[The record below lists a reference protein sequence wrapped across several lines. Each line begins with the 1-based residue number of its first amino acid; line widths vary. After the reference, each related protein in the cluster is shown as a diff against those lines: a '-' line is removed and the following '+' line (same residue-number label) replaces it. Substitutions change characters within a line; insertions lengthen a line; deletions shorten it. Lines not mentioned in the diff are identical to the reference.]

1 MPQANASGAQP
12 RAPDSQT
19 PHALVPATRLQDM
32 PLASLQ
38 MAVRNVRREAPPDN
52 ATRAEGDAA
61 GLAPAARF
69 EIIFSTGA
77 PVKRYDWTNSRY
89 YMEVLEVSE
98 AAIDLSRLERGV
110 PLLNTH
116 MAWDLED
123 QLGVCDQPQIRNG
136 QGVCQAQL
144 SRRDS
149 VKGVVQDLE
158 DNVIRNI
165 SVGYSRQRVE
175 MMAPSEENGIWVYTV
190 KRWTVMENS
199 LVPIPA
205 DMDAQVVRSDGGHFK
220 TPDGRELRAFPC
232 EMTEVVTRADPA
244 DPTGSA
250 ATPQQAAAPAAASHT
265 PTAGALAETRNF
277 STPGAS
283 MPQSTQASA
292 GTTAATTA
300 VTTGNETRA
309 HAPDSAAAHQAG
321 MQAERTRATD
331 IRAAAQAARTTLGDE
346 AEALAVRLIDA
357 GVSVDEARKQII
369 DALAESS
376 KSTAVRGTA
385 QIRTTRDETD
395 TLRTRMS
402 DALILRN
409 NPNASEFA
417 GTKIDA
423 EGARAFRGM
432 DLMDMARR
440 SITAA
445 GGNADGL
452 SRREIAMAALNLDAD
467 ARRSAGMMGTS
478 DFPSILASTVNR
490 SLRAAYE
497 QAPRTFTGWARQ
509 STNKDFREKSLLQ
522 LSGMSQFSKI
532 NEGGEY
538 KLATFSDAAEKYSLS
553 KYGAVIAITWEAL
566 VNDDLSAFAR
576 IPMMIAEE
584 AAALEGDL
592 VYAALLGNPTMADGV
607 AIFDAAHKNL
617 AGSGGAISDL
627 TLGAGRAA
635 MRKQTGAN
643 GRMLNL
649 APEILIVG
657 PDKEAEAL
665 KYTSSNFVAAKSVD
679 INPAFNTSLSVI
691 VDNRVTGNQWYLAS
705 TPARVDTVEY
715 AYLEGENGLFTT
727 RREGFEVDGVEIKA
741 RHVFAAK
748 AIDFRG
754 LYKNA
759 GA

>member
-1 MPQANASGAQP
+1 MPQANAPGAQP
-12 RAPDSQT
+12 RAPDT
-19 PHALVPATRLQDM
+19 PNTTATRLQDM

-38 MAVRNVRREAPPDN
+38 MAVRNVRREAPPADA
-52 ATRAEGDAA
+52 ATRTEGDAT

-69 EIIFSTGA
+69 EIVFTTGA
-77 PVKRYDWTNSRY
+77 PVKRYDWANQRY

-98 AAIDLSRLERGV
+98 AAIDLSRLERGA
-110 PLLNTH
+110 PLLNNH
-116 MAWDLED
+116 WNWDLES
-123 QLGVCDQPQIRNG
+123 QLGVCDQPQIRGG
-136 QGVCQAQL
+136 QGVCQSLL

-158 DNVIRNI
+158 DGVIRHV
-165 SVGYSRQRVE
+165 SVGYSRQAVE
-175 MMAPSEENGIWVYTV
+175 MQAPSEENGIWIYTV
-190 KRWTVMENS
+190 KRWIPMEVS
-199 LVPIPA
+199 LVSIPA
-205 DMDAQVVRSDGGHFK
+205 DMDSQVVRSEGGTFK
-220 TPDGRELRAFPC
+220 APDGRELRAFPC
-232 EMTEVVTRADPA
+232 EMTEVTTR
-244 DPTGSA
+244 
-250 ATPQQAAAPAAASHT
+250 
-265 PTAGALAETRNF
+265 AETRTQPTTEQQPAAP
-277 STPGAS
+277 SAAQ
-283 MPQSTQASA
+283 QS
-292 GTTAATTA
+292 TTA
-300 VTTGNETRA
+300 VTTAETRNLNHSGA
-309 HAPDSAAAHQAG
+309 TMPQANQATGDNTATSTVDADAARQAG
-321 MQAERTRATD
+321 MQAERQRATE
-331 IRAAAQAARTTLGDE
+331 IRTAVQAARSTLGAD
-346 AEALAVRLIDA
+346 ADALATRLIDA

-369 DALAESS
+369 DSLAERSQ
-376 KSTAVRGTA
+376 ANGVRGA
-385 QIRTTRDETD
+385 ANIRTVQDETD

-402 DALILRN
+402 DALVLRVT
-409 NPNASEFA
+409 PGATDH
-417 GTKIDA
+417 GGVKIDA
-423 EGARAFRGM
+423 EGARNFRGM

-440 SITAA
+440 SIAAA

-452 SRREIAMAALNLDAD
+452 TRREIAMAALNLDAD
-467 ARRSAGMMGTS
+467 SRRNAGMMSTS
-478 DFPSILASTVNR
+478 DLPNILASTVNR

-538 KLATFSDAAEKYSLS
+538 KLATFSDTAEKYSLS
-553 KYGAVIAITWEAL
+553 KYGAIIAITWEAL
-566 VNDDLSAFAR
+566 INDDLSAFSR

-592 VYAALLGNPTMADGV
+592 VYAALLGNPNMADGV
-607 AIFDAAHKNL
+607 ALFHANHANL
-617 AGSGGAISDL
+617 AGTAGAISDV

-643 GRMLNL
+643 GRVLNL

-691 VDNRVTGNQWYLAS
+691 VDNRVTGNQWFLAS

-727 RREGFEVDGVEIKA
+727 RREGFDVDGVEIKA

-748 AIDFRG
+748 AIDHRG
-754 LYKNA
+754 LYRNA

>member
-1 MPQANASGAQP
+1 MPQANSPGAQP
-12 RAPDSQT
+12 RAPDSPT
-19 PHALVPATRLQDM
+19 TRTQDM

-38 MAVRNVRREAPPDN
+38 MAVRNVRRDAPNDL
-52 ATRAEGDAA
+52 ATRAEGDTATQ
-61 GLAPAARF
+61 APAARF
-69 EIIFSTGA
+69 EIVFTTGA
-77 PVKRYDWTNSRY
+77 PVKRFDWANGRY
-89 YMEVLEVSE
+89 YLEQLEVSE
-98 AAIDLSRLERGV
+98 QAIDLSRLERGA

-116 MAWDLED
+116 MAWSLED
-123 QLGVCDQPQIRNG
+123 QLGVCDQPEIRNG
-136 QGVCQAQL
+136 QGVCQSQL

-149 VKGVVQDLE
+149 VRGVVQDLE
-158 DNVIRNI
+158 DTVIRNV
-165 SVGYSRQRVE
+165 SVGYARNAVE
-175 MMAPSEENGIWVYTV
+175 MVAPSEENGMWVYRVT
-190 KRWTVMENS
+190 RWTPMEVS

-205 DMDAQVVRSDGGHFK
+205 DMDSQVVRSEGGTFK
-220 TPDGRELRAFPC
+220 APDGRELRAFPC
-232 EMTEVVTRADPA
+232 EMTEVTTRTESRTQ
-244 DPTGSA
+244 PT
-250 ATPQQAAAPAAASHT
+250 TEQQPAASDAAQQST
-265 PTAGALAETRNF
+265 TAVVTADQVISSTRNF
-277 STPGAS
+277 ESTTMTHEEIAAAAAA
-283 MPQSTQASA
+283 TLAA
-292 GTTAATTA
+292 NATRAATTVEA
-300 VTTGNETRA
+300 E
-309 HAPDSAAAHQAG
+309 AARQAG
-321 MQAERTRATD
+321 MQAERQRSAD
-331 IRAAAQAARTTLGDE
+331 IRTAVDAARSTLGTE
-346 AEALAVRLIDA
+346 ADALAIRLIDA
-357 GVSVDEARKQII
+357 GVTVDQARAQIL
-369 DALAESS
+369 DALADAS
-376 KSTAVRGTA
+376 KAQSVRGATHV
-385 QIRTTRDETD
+385 TTVRDEQD

-402 DALILRN
+402 DALVLRN
-409 NPNASEFA
+409 NPNATEFA
-417 GTKIDA
+417 GTTIDVA
-423 EGARAFRGM
+423 GARNFRGM

-440 SITAA
+440 SIAA
-445 GGNADGL
+445 VGGNADGL

-478 DFPSILASTVNR
+478 DFPAILASTVNR

-522 LSGMSQFSKI
+522 LSGMSQFKKI

-538 KLATFSDAAEKYSLS
+538 KLATFSDTAEKYSLS
-553 KYGAVIAITWEAL
+553 KYGAIIAITWEAL
-566 VNDDLSAFAR
+566 INDDLSAFSR

-592 VYAALLGNPTMADGV
+592 VYAALIGNPAMADGV
-607 AIFDAAHKNL
+607 ALFHANHKNL
-617 AGSGGAISDL
+617 AGAAGAISDV

-643 GRMLNL
+643 GRVLNL

-665 KYTSSNFVAAKSVD
+665 KYTSSNFVASKSVD

-705 TPARVDTVEY
+705 SPNRVDTVEY

-748 AIDFRG
+748 AIDHRG
-754 LYKNA
+754 VYKNA

>member
-1 MPQANASGAQP
+1 MPTAIAMGAQP
-12 RAPDSQT
+12 RAPDH
-19 PHALVPATRLQDM
+19 PPMATRMQDM
-32 PLASLQ
+32 PMADLQ
-38 MAVRNVRREAPPDN
+38 MAVRNVRRAATAAGS
-52 ATRAEGDAA
+52 ATRADDEAG
-61 GLAPAARF
+61 GLAPAVRF
-69 EIIFSTGA
+69 EIVFSTGA
-77 PVKRYDWTNSRY
+77 PVKRYDWANSRY
-89 YMEVLEVSE
+89 YLEQLEVTD
-98 AAIDLSRLERGV
+98 AAVDLSRLERGA

-116 MAWDLED
+116 NAWDLED
-123 QLGVCDQPQIRNG
+123 QLGVCDQPEIRNG
-136 QGVCQAQL
+136 QGVCQTQL

-158 DNVIRNI
+158 DAVIRNV
-165 SVGYSRQRVE
+165 SVGYARSAIE
-175 MMAPSEENGIWVYTV
+175 MVAPGEENGMWVYRVT
-190 KRWTVMENS
+190 RWTPMEVS

-205 DMDAQVVRSDGGHFK
+205 DMDSQVVRSEGGQLK
-220 TPDGRELRAFPC
+220 TPDGREIRSFPC
-232 EMTEVVTRADPA
+232 SVTEVTTR
-244 DPTGSA
+244 TQT
-250 ATPQQAAAPAAASHT
+250 ATNQQPAAPAAAQ
-265 PTAGALAETRNF
+265 
-277 STPGAS
+277 
-283 MPQSTQASA
+283 QS
-292 GTTAATTA
+292 TTA
-300 VTTGNETRA
+300 VVTADAVISSTRNLESTTMTPEEIAAAAAATVAATRA
-309 HAPDSAAAHQAG
+309 APATVEADAARQAG

-331 IRAAAQAARTTLGDE
+331 IRSAVEAARSTLGSD
-346 AEALAVRLIDA
+346 ADALSTRLIEA

-369 DALAESS
+369 DALAERS
-376 KSTAVRGTA
+376 KTTTVRSA
-385 QIRTTRDETD
+385 ANIRTVKDEAD

-402 DALILRN
+402 DALVLRVT
-409 NPNASEFA
+409 PGATDH
-417 GTKIDA
+417 GGVKVDA
-423 EGARAFRGM
+423 EGARNFRGM

-440 SITAA
+440 SIAAA

-452 SRREIAMAALNLDAD
+452 TRREIAMAALNLDAD
-467 ARRSAGMMGTS
+467 SRRNAGMMSTS
-478 DFPSILASTVNR
+478 DLPSILASTVNR

-538 KLATFSDAAEKYSLS
+538 KLATFSDTAEKYSLS
-553 KYGAVIAITWEAL
+553 KYGAIIAITWEAL
-566 VNDDLSAFAR
+566 INDDLSAFSR
-576 IPMMIAEE
+576 IPMMISEE

-592 VYAALLGNPTMADGV
+592 VYAALLGNPVMADGV
-607 AIFDAAHKNL
+607 ALFHSTHANL
-617 AGSGGAISDL
+617 AGTAGAISDV

-635 MRKQTGAN
+635 MRKQSGAN
-643 GRMLNL
+643 GRVLNL

-691 VDNRVTGNQWYLAS
+691 VDNRVTGNQWFLAS

-748 AIDFRG
+748 AIDHRG
-754 LYKNA
+754 LYRNA

>member
-1 MPQANASGAQP
+1 MPQANAPGAQP
-12 RAPDSQT
+12 RAPNSTTHD
-19 PHALVPATRLQDM
+19 PNPPATRLQDM

-38 MAVRNVRREAPPDN
+38 MAVRNVRREAPPADT
-52 ATRAEGDAA
+52 ATRAEGDAPT
-61 GLAPAARF
+61 LAPAARF
-69 EIIFSTGA
+69 EIVFTTGA
-77 PVKRYDWTNSRY
+77 PVKRYDWANGRY
-89 YMEVLEVSE
+89 YLERLEVSD
-98 AAIDLSRLERGV
+98 AAVDLSRLERGA

-116 MAWDLED
+116 YAWDLEA
-123 QLGVCDQPQIRNG
+123 QLGVCDQPEIRDG
-136 QGVCQAQL
+136 QGVCQTQL

-158 DNVIRNI
+158 DGVIRNV
-165 SVGYSRQRVE
+165 SVGYSRQAVE
-175 MMAPSEENGIWVYTV
+175 MLAPSEENGIWIYTV
-190 KRWTVMENS
+190 KRWTPMEVS

-205 DMDAQVVRSDGGHFK
+205 DMDSQVVRSDGGHFK

-232 EMTEVVTRADPA
+232 EMTEVATRTEPSTESRTQ
-244 DPTGSA
+244 PT
-250 ATPQQAAAPAAASHT
+250 TEQQHAVPAAAQQST
-265 PTAGALAETRNF
+265 TAVATADVSSTRNF
-277 STPGAS
+277 ESTTMTPEEIAAAAAAAA
-283 MPQSTQASA
+283 TR
-292 GTTAATTA
+292 AATTVDA
-300 VTTGNETRA
+300 
-309 HAPDSAAAHQAG
+309 DAARQAG
-321 MQAERTRATD
+321 VQAERQRATD
-331 IRAAAQAARTTLGDE
+331 IRTAVQAARSTLGAD
-346 AEALAVRLIDA
+346 ADALATRLIDA

-369 DALAESS
+369 DALAERSQ
-376 KSTAVRGTA
+376 ANVVRSA
-385 QIRTTRDETD
+385 ASIRTVQDETD

-402 DALILRN
+402 DALVLRN
-409 NPNASEFA
+409 NPGVTEL
-417 GTKIDA
+417 GGVKVDA
-423 EGARAFRGM
+423 EGARSFRGM

-440 SITAA
+440 CIAAA

-452 SRREIAMAALNLDAD
+452 TRREVAMAALNLDAD
-467 ARRSAGMMGTS
+467 SRRNAGMMSTS
-478 DFPSILASTVNR
+478 DLPNILSSTVNR

-553 KYGAVIAITWEAL
+553 KYGAIIAITWEAL
-566 VNDDLSAFAR
+566 INDDLSAFSR

-607 AIFDAAHKNL
+607 ALFHATHKNL
-617 AGSGGAISDL
+617 AGAGGAISDV

-643 GRMLNL
+643 GRVLNL

-691 VDNRVTGNQWYLAS
+691 VDNRVTGNQWFLAS

-748 AIDFRG
+748 AIDHRG
-754 LYKNA
+754 LYRNA
-759 GA
+759 GG